1 MNDTTD
7 EMFWEYVP
15 PQPTEFRLYYHDK
28 GSIITYTC
36 EKLTG
41 NYIVVDA
48 QVFAEGRP
56 DLIVVDGK
64 LVKPALEVFLSLLSK
79 SNSGT
84 RCASEDVTIL
94 VSEEYDGEAIHWE
107 LKKYE
112 YKYS

>member
-1 MNDTTD
+1 MTDDTD
-7 EMFWEYVP
+7 QLFWEYIP
-15 PQPTEFRLYYHDK
+15 PEPVEFRLYYDDK

-36 EKLTG
+36 EKLSG
-41 NYIVVDA
+41 NYIVIDA

-56 DLIVVDGK
+56 DLLVVDGK
-64 LVKPALEVFLSLLSK
+64 LVKPIPEVFLSLLSK
-79 SNSGT
+79 SDSGT

-94 VSEEYDGEAIHWE
+94 VSDDYEGEVTHWE

>member
-1 MNDTTD
+1 MTDNTD

-15 PQPTEFRLYYHDK
+15 PQPTEFRLYYDDK

-36 EKLTG
+36 DKPPG
-41 NYIVVDA
+41 NYLVIDA

-79 SNSGT
+79 SDSGT

-94 VSEEYDGEAIHWE
+94 VSDEYDGEAIHWE

>member
-1 MNDTTD
+1 MNDNTE

-15 PQPTEFRLYYHDK
+15 PQPVEFRLYYDDK

-36 EKLTG
+36 EKLLG
-41 NYIVVDA
+41 NYIVIDS

-64 LVKPALEVFLSLLSK
+64 LVKPNPEVFLTILSK
-79 SNSGT
+79 STSGT
-84 RCASEDVTIL
+84 VCASEDVTIL
-94 VSEEYDGEAIHWE
+94 VPADYEGEVTHWE